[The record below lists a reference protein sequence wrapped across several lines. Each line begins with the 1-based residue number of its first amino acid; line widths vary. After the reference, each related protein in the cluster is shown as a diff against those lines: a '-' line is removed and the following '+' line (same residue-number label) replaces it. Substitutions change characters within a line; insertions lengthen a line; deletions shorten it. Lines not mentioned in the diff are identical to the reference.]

1 MKSRKRWR
9 RRLGEI
15 LDLPQ
20 DIALDLPR
28 VTVLGD
34 LQVTVENHRGVI
46 RYAPEEVVIAMA
58 GGRVAVRGRDL
69 SLTVISSFGV
79 TITGLVG
86 AVRFERF
93 P

>member
-1 MKSRKRWR
+1 LKSRRRWR

-20 DIALDLPR
+20 DITLDLPR

-34 LQVTVENHRGVI
+34 LQVLVENHRGVI
-46 RYAPEEVVIAMA
+46 RYAPEEVVIAMS

-69 SLTVISSFGV
+69 GLTVISSSGV
-79 TITGLVG
+79 TITGLVD